1 MVMIHKA
8 TLEIEVKSMEP
19 CSFILAEN
27 LTFILLI
34 LENIFHKDSP
44 HVVYRL
50 GNKYL
55 FTKGIIWPAKSGEHE
70 NEY

>member
-1 MVMIHKA
+1 MIHKA
-8 TLEIEVKSMEP
+8 ILEIEVKSMEP
-19 CSFILAEN
+19 CSFILAKN

-44 HVVYRL
+44 LVVYRL

-55 FTKGIIWPAKSGEHE
+55 FRQGIM
-70 NEY
+70 